1 MTFAAL
7 GKDIERSRISMIQC
21 MTTEAERPQPKQNRV
36 ANIRNN
42 MVERINQE
50 FYRLSNRVAELE
62 IALRAEQRNPE
73 NRRVVST
80 GMYLNNSGKEPQ
92 T

>member
-21 MTTEAERPQPKQNRV
+21 MTTEAKQNRV